1 MVRMSEAHA
10 FCLKLVFRSLLY
22 PHHQIAISSF
32 IALDFIEKMFKLY
45 SAFLGYLFRTG
56 PAELSTKCMLLSRS
70 HNFLKVQVGPVRHQ
84 MRTR

>member
-32 IALDFIEKMFKLY
+32 IPGFYRKNVQVVFCVP
-45 SAFLGYLFRTG
+45 GYLFRTG
-56 PAELSTKCMLLSRS
+56 PAELPSY
-70 HNFLKVQVGPVRHQ
+70 
-84 MRTR
+84 